1 MEQERR
7 KTKRTDLESR
17 LVIKRLDGNSGK
29 EIIKEKLKEGSKQRE
44 VKREKPDL
52 DAVFLL
58 CVCRLICKA
67 GKKRWFFSRGLF
79 GKFFHNRCNK
89 PP

>member
-29 EIIKEKLKEGSKQRE
+29 EIIKEKLKEGSEQRE
-44 VKREKPDL
+44 VNREK
-52 DAVFLL
+52 
-58 CVCRLICKA
+58 
-67 GKKRWFFSRGLF
+67 
-79 GKFFHNRCNK
+79 
-89 PP
+89 